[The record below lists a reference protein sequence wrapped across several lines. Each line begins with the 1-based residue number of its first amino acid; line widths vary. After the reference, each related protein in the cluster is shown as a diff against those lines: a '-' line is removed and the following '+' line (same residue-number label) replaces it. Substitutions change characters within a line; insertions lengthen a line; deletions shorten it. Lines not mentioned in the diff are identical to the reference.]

1 MPDGKDER
9 YGRGDRDD
17 MGMAMSESV
26 LLDGKIY
33 IGKSIKSEYLELR
46 LANRHGLITGATGTG
61 KTVTLQVLA
70 EGFSAQ
76 GVPVFA
82 ADIKGDLSG
91 IAAVGEPKDFLVKRA
106 QEIGLSPYENR
117 AFPSVFWD
125 VFGEEGHPIR
135 ATLTDMGP
143 LLVSRLLELNDVQE
157 GVLNIA
163 FRVAADEKLPLVDI
177 QDLRSLLTDLA
188 SRGKEIATKYGNVAT
203 TSVGSIQ
210 RRLLVL
216 EEQGAEHFFGEPAL
230 DINDFLR
237 VAPDGRGVVNVL
249 AADKLMQAPRVY
261 ATFLLWLLSKLWQT
275 LPEVGDQPKPK
286 LVFFFDEA
294 HLLFNDAPKPLM
306 ERVEQIARLVRSKG
320 VGVYFITQNPADVPR
335 TIASQLNNRVQHR
348 LNAFTPQDMAGI
360 EAAAKTFR
368 QNPQLDTGQV
378 IKELKVGEALVSMLE
393 VKGEPS
399 IVQRTLIRPP
409 EGRIGP
415 VSEEERRGVIEYS
428 PYWGKYEEKQDRASA
443 REILGQKNSDAGQQE
458 ADAGGGG
465 IGGWLGGVLGGGR
478 SATTGRKRQGM
489 GDMIGRELERSLA
502 RTAATT
508 IKNIIVKSIT
518 RR

>member
-1 MPDGKDER
+1 
-9 YGRGDRDD
+9 
-17 MGMAMSESV
+17 MSQSV
-26 LLDGKIY
+26 LQDGKIFV
-33 IGKSIKSEYLELR
+33 GKSVKPEYMELR

-70 EGFSAQ
+70 EGFSAA

-82 ADIKGDLSG
+82 SDIKGDLSG

-106 QEIGLSPYENR
+106 QEIGLAPYENR

-125 VFGEEGHPIR
+125 VFGEQGHPIR
-135 ATLTDMGP
+135 ATLADMGP

-163 FRVAADEKLPLVDI
+163 YRVASDEKMPLVDI
-177 QDLRSLLTDLA
+177 QDLRALLNDLG

-237 VAPDGRGVVNVL
+237 VAPDGRGIVNVL

-294 HLLFNDAPKPLM
+294 HLLFDDAPKALM
-306 ERVEQIARLVRSKG
+306 DRVEQIARLVRSKG

-360 EAAAKTFR
+360 DAAAKTFR
-368 QNPQLDTGQV
+368 QNPALKTEVV

-393 VKGEPS
+393 NKGEPG

-428 PYWGKYEEKQDRASA
+428 PYYGKYEAKQDRESA
-443 REILGQKNSDAGQQE
+443 REILGQKTEAAGEE
-458 ADAGGGG
+458 ADAGSGGV
-465 IGGWLGGVLGGGR
+465 GGWLGGVLGGGR
-478 SATTGRKRQGM
+478 SGTSGRKRQGM
-489 GDMIGRELERSLA
+489 GDMIGRELQRSIA

-508 IKNIIVKSIT
+508 LKNIIIKSIT
-518 RR
+518 GGKR